1 MIFKKL
7 RSKCDTPAKRILFI
21 LFIAAILL
29 YLFVCIS
36 VIITGVA
43 VPHLTLLGVIAT
55 PFIPAGLLISNI
67 DWALNPFGSFEYFLG
82 FATLVSTATIV
93 LAPLCIQFDILG
105 KVNNQLKRI
114 KKWIATG
121 K

>member
-1 MIFKKL
+1 MRYPRQANTF
-7 RSKCDTPAKRILFI
+7 
-21 LFIAAILL
+21 
-29 YLFVCIS
+29 YFVYCRHSLVS
-36 VIITGVA
+36 VRLHLSIITGVA

-82 FATLVSTATIV
+82 FATLVSTATIL

-105 KVNNQLKRI
+105 KVYNQLKRI